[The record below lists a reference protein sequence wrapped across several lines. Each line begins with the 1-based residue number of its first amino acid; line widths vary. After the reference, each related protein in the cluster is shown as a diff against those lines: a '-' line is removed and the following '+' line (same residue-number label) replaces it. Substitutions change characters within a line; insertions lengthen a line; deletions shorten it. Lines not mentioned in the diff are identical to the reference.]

1 MARPAPGGFL
11 LAALLLASVTA
22 QARELPNFSVAA
34 QSRPVARP
42 ASRVVPGL
50 PGQVASR
57 DARTGRPTFIWADPS
72 RVSPAVSSALAARG
86 SADVVAR
93 AHLAEYAAHFGMSA
107 EMLKGLEVRQV
118 HDTGTG
124 SIVVRFGPRVGN
136 LEIFGESV
144 AVVMDRYRQPIAISG
159 RIHPT
164 FAGEGDKL
172 LAGFKLQPERVVSA
186 AYADLVGV
194 PGFQLQSTGQFKGD
208 YQYFQLASSGA
219 PERLVTPARAKPL
232 AYRLG
237 KTLEPA
243 YYLELDTRDAA
254 GAPHAYGYVVSAR
267 TGEVLE
273 RTSLLMSAGTPY
285 TYRVFADT
293 SGQFRPFDGPYGI
306 GMSPSPSGVFGG
318 TPLPAFVSSN
328 LVTLANGPI
337 STNDPWLPDGATE
350 TRGNNVDA
358 YADLIP
364 LDGFTAVNPDG
375 GTPDLRADVTA
386 PGKFDRTYDFNQRAN
401 ANSTQIKAGVT
412 NLFFLTN
419 WFHDWYYDVGF
430 DEKSGNA
437 QASNLGRASE
447 DLAGDVLH
455 AEAHDSSGLN
465 NANMFTPTDGAPP
478 RMQMYL
484 FSGFTDNHL
493 TVNSPAP
500 IARNYTVGTAAFG
513 PQFFNVTGDVVLVN
527 DGSANPTLGCN
538 ALTPGSLTGKIALID
553 RGTCGFVVK
562 VKNAQ
567 DAGAIAVIIANNAAG
582 VVGMGGT
589 DPTITIGSL
598 SVSLA
603 DGTTIKNAGG
613 TVNATLFRQDPS
625 TVIDLDGSLD
635 GSVIAHEWGHYI
647 SNRLIAFGYG
657 SANVTGGMGEGWA
670 DFHALLLMVRPEDIN
685 VASNAGWGG
694 TYSVGVYDTSGGLSA
709 DPVYFAIRRYPY
721 STNMSKNPLT
731 FKHITTGVALPA
743 GVPVNG
749 GGDNAEVH
757 NTGEVWAQ
765 MLWECY
771 AALLNAHDFQTAQDR
786 MLRYLVA
793 AYKATSRDS
802 TFIEA
807 RDALLA
813 VTAAADGADL
823 QLFGQAFAK
832 RGLGTG
838 ALAPDPFD
846 PTNGRTPNPP
856 LKESFVWGPDL
867 YIQAV
872 NFADSAVSCDSD
884 GVLDRGEKGVLSL
897 VLQNGGMADLAQGT
911 VTVSTASPGVTI
923 ADGGVFPIGS
933 IVAGKSK
940 TVQIPVSLALDAG
953 AGPGE
958 VDLDVAVT
966 DPEVDAGVAA
976 TRVLS
981 GTAGLRVDTDD
992 LASAISTDD
1001 VEGTTT
1007 AWTVKSA
1014 RASNNPW
1021 VRGELSVTDHVWFA
1035 EDADRQSDESLVSP
1049 PLQVGTAPLILTFDA
1064 AWDEEFTPPSTA
1076 WDGVVLEVS
1085 DDDGATWKDVKSVGG
1100 TLNPDY
1106 NVTLFDEGPV
1116 PPGSPNP
1123 LQTRPAWGHLNP
1135 LSQSSGHFQFETVTA
1150 NLGTTFASKTVRIRF
1165 RSGSDGGGNATGFF
1179 LDNITVTGTTN
1190 TPFVKLVADRLKC
1203 VPTADAGVSITVNER
1218 SPGTLPGS
1226 YSQTAGTTPP
1236 TLHWTQTSG
1245 PTFTLSD
1252 PNVAQPTFVAPE
1264 VPADTPAA
1272 FTLTATGVQGTSTS
1286 NLTVNIKDVNR
1297 APTAVITGN
1306 TTVKAKETASFS
1318 GSSST
1323 DPDGDTLT
1331 YAWSQTSGP
1340 HVTLNGATTSNV
1352 TFTAPDNSGKIGLQL
1367 MVTDTKSATAT
1378 ASTSVDVQK
1387 SGGCTSPGGSPL
1399 PLLALLALGLLF
1411 RVRRRTA

>member
-1 MARPAPGGFL
+1 MDRRSPGGFL
-11 LAALLLASVTA
+11 LAVLVLCSVAA
-22 QARELPNFSVAA
+22 QARDLPNFSITAK
-34 QSRPVARP
+34 SRPAIRP
-42 ASRVVPGL
+42 ASRVVSGV

-57 DARTGRPTFIWADPS
+57 DVRTGLPNFIWADPS
-72 RVSPAVSSALAARG
+72 RVSPAVSSALAAKAT
-86 SADVVAR
+86 ADVVAR
-93 AHLAEYAAHFGMSA
+93 AHLADYGAHFGMSA
-107 EMLKGLEVRQV
+107 EMMKGLEVRQV

-136 LEIFGESV
+136 LEIFAESV
-144 AVVMDRYRQPIAISG
+144 AVVMDRYRQPIAITGSI
-159 RIHPT
+159 RPT
-164 FAGEGDKL
+164 YPGDGDRL
-172 LAGFKLQPERVVSA
+172 LAGFKLQPQEVVSA

-194 PGFQLQSTGQFKGD
+194 AGFGLRSTGQSKGD

-219 PERLVTPARAKPL
+219 PERLATPARAKPL

-254 GAPHAYGYVVSAR
+254 GASHAYGYVVSAK
-267 TGEVLE
+267 TGQVLE

-306 GMSPSPSGVFGG
+306 GMSPSPSGTVLG

-358 YADLIP
+358 YADLVP
-364 LDGFTAVNPDG
+364 DDGFTPG
-375 GTPDLRADVTA
+375 GTDVRADVTA
-386 PGKFDRTYDFNQRAN
+386 PGTFNRTYDFGLRAN
-401 ANSTQIKAGVT
+401 ANTTQIKAGVT

-419 WFHDWYYDVGF
+419 WFHDWYYDAGF

-437 QASNLGRASE
+437 QESNLGRASD

-455 AEAHDSSGLN
+455 AEGHDYSGLN
-465 NANMFTPTDGAPP
+465 NANMFTPTDGASP

-484 FSGFTDNHL
+484 FNGFTDNHL
-493 TVNSPAP
+493 TVTAPAA
-500 IARNYTVGTAAFG
+500 IAGNYAVGTAAFG
-513 PQFFNVTGDVVLVN
+513 PQFFNISGDVVPIN
-527 DGSANPTLGCN
+527 EGGSTLGCN
-538 ALTPGSLTGKIALID
+538 ALTTNVVGKIALID
-553 RGTCGFVVK
+553 RGTCTFVVK

-567 DAGAIAVIIANNAAG
+567 DAGAVAVIIANNGPG
-582 VVGMGGT
+582 VAGMGGA

-598 SVSLA
+598 LVSNT
-603 DGTTIKNAGG
+603 DGAKIRTAAG
-613 TVNATLFRQDPS
+613 VHATLFRQDPA

-685 VASNAGWGG
+685 VASNANWAG

-731 FKHITTGVALPA
+731 FKHIMTGVALPA
-743 GVPVNG
+743 GVPVG
-749 GGDNAEVH
+749 GAGDNAEVH

-793 AYKATSRDS
+793 AYKATTRDA

-813 VTAAADGADL
+813 VTAASDGADF

-838 ALAPDPFD
+838 AFAPNPFD
-846 PTNGRTPNPP
+846 PTNGQLSNPP
-856 LKESFVWGPDL
+856 EESFFWGPDL
-867 YIQAV
+867 FIQTV

-897 VLQNGGMADLAQGT
+897 VLQNGGMLDLSHGT
-911 VTVSTASPGVTI
+911 VTVTTSSPGVTI
-923 ADGGVFPIGS
+923 ADGGVFPIGA

-940 TVQIPVSLALDAG
+940 TVQVPVSLALGAD

-958 VDLDVAVT
+958 ADLDVAVT
-966 DPEVDAGVAA
+966 DPDVDAGVAA
-976 TRVLS
+976 TRILS
-981 GTAGLRVDTDD
+981 GTAGIRVDTDD
-992 LASAISTDD
+992 LTNAVRDDD

-1007 AWTVKSA
+1007 AWTIKSA
-1014 RASNNPW
+1014 KASNNPW
-1021 VRGELSVTDHVWFA
+1021 VRVEFSPTDHAWFA

-1049 PLQVGTAPLILTFDA
+1049 PFQVGTAPLILTFEA
-1064 AWDEEFTPPSTA
+1064 AWDEEFTAPTTA

-1085 DDDGATWKDVKSVGG
+1085 EDDGATWKDVKSVGG

-1106 NVTLFDEGPV
+1106 NVTLFDEGTV
-1116 PPGSPNP
+1116 PPGGFNP
-1123 LQTRPAWGHLNP
+1123 LQTRPAWGHQNP
-1135 LSQSSGHFQFETVTA
+1135 LSLSSGVFQFEPVTA
-1150 NLGTTFASKTVRIRF
+1150 NLGTTFANKTVRIRF

-1179 LDNITVTGTTN
+1179 LDNISVSGTTN

-1203 VPTADAGVSITVNER
+1203 VPTADAGVAITVNER
-1218 SPGTLPGS
+1218 APGALSGS
-1226 YSQTAGTTPP
+1226 FTQTAGTTPP
-1236 TLHWTQTSG
+1236 TLHWSQTSG

-1252 PNVAQPTFVAPE
+1252 PNVAAPTFVAPD
-1264 VPADTPAA
+1264 VPADTAA
-1272 FTLTATGVQGTSTS
+1272 KFTLTATGVQGTSSSET
-1286 NLTVNIKDVNR
+1286 TVNIKDVNR
-1297 APTAVITGN
+1297 PPTAAITGS
-1306 TTVKAKETASFS
+1306 TTVKANETASFS
-1318 GSSST
+1318 GSTSS

-1331 YAWSQTSGP
+1331 FAWTQTSGP
-1340 HVTLNGATTSNV
+1340 HVTLNGANTANMS
-1352 TFTAPDNSGKIGLQL
+1352 FTAPNNSGNIGLQL
-1367 MVTDTKSATAT
+1367 VVTDTKGASATAT
-1378 ASTSVDVQK
+1378 AKVDVNK
-1387 SGGCTSPGGSPL
+1387 SGGCTSTGGSPL
-1399 PLLALLALGLLF
+1399 PLLALLALGLMF
-1411 RVRRRTA
+1411 RVRRRMA